1 MTMPTPSKSRRLQN
15 RGKTSK
21 TSFYTKVE
29 MDIGVTARPAYHRI
43 LAVATLAGMTLS
55 ACSGGAGIGAAVASE
70 PAAGPAVA
78 LAAAPYFIPGET
90 MTWNISFAGIEG
102 GRARLAV
109 GQVGNEEGRR
119 LVVLHADAESAG
131 LAAVI
136 AQGHDTVQSWIDVD
150 SGIPTRTESS
160 TTGSGKPLVVRAERV
175 AGEPVADVQIWS
187 EKSGDKGI
195 RKKTR
200 LPTVHTHDPLS
211 ALLALRGWDAPRG
224 GRASVYSIGGTRLW
238 KNVFTVEGREEVDGP
253 LGRRAAIRIRGM
265 STRIQPVTLVD
276 DTSKPPRTFT
286 VWLTD
291 DRQRIPIRFAAHT
304 ELGDV
309 VANATSYAPPD

>member
-1 MTMPTPSKSRRLQN
+1 LHN
-15 RGKTSK
+15 RGETSK

-29 MDIGVTARPAYHRI
+29 VDIGVTACPAYHRI
-43 LAVATLAGMTLS
+43 LALATLAGLALS
-55 ACSGGAGIGAAVASE
+55 ACSGGAGIASAGASE
-70 PAAGPAVA
+70 PPAAP
-78 LAAAPYFIPGET
+78 AAALTGAPFFIPGET
-90 MTWNISFAGIEG
+90 MTWDVTFAGIEG

-136 AQGHDTVQSWIDVD
+136 AQAHDSVRSWIDVD

-160 TTGSGKPLVVRAERV
+160 TTGAAGKPYVEHAESV
-175 AGEPVADVQIWS
+175 AGEPVADVQIFS
-187 EKSGDKGI
+187 EKSGDQAV

-224 GRASVYSIGGTRLW
+224 GRVTVYSLGGTRVW
-238 KNVFTVEGREEVDGP
+238 KNVFTVEGREDVDGP
-253 LGRRAAIRIRGM
+253 LGRRAAIRIRGV
-265 STRIQPVTLVD
+265 STRIQSVTLVD

-291 DRQRIPIRFAAHT
+291 DRQRIPIRLTAHT

-309 VANATSYAPPD
+309 VANATSYVPPE